1 MGLSAS
7 SAISISGP
15 LIPALLTKGNQ
26 NGTQGTDNQQQQ
38 QQDNQPQ
45 FEFVQPDPLQA
56 LFAPNQ
62 GSTAGFS
69 DDIFI
74 NAFYGPPNKIFS
86 NTQVGSRITNLAFG
100 SDGSGGSGGANGTSG
115 ANTTNGG
122 TGNNNLL
129 GQL

>member
-15 LIPALLTKGNQ
+15 LIPAVLTKGPLKGAQDTQGNQ
-26 NGTQGTDNQQQQ
+26 NPQRTE
-38 QQDNQPQ
+38 NQPQ
-45 FEFVQPDPLQA
+45 FEYVEPDPLQA

-62 GSTAGFS
+62 RPTAGFS

-74 NAFYGPPNKIFS
+74 NAFYGPPNTIFT
-86 NTQVGSRITNLAFG
+86 NNDTGSRITNLAFG
-100 SDGSGGSGGANGTSG
+100 SDGSTGGNGSSG
-115 ANTTNGG
+115 ASTVNGQ

-129 GQL
+129 GSL